1 MASSTPGQGETGQ
14 ENREEAQ
21 ECEQVSAG
29 KESEPTTESPAKQ
42 EAYVGGRRSE
52 KTAEFPLVP
61 RQVAAASSLVLS
73 FEELNPWHR
82 RESKL

>member
-1 MASSTPGQGETGQ
+1 MASPTPGQGETGQ

-21 ECEQVSAG
+21 EC
-29 KESEPTTESPAKQ
+29 EPTTESPAKQ